1 MKIYH
6 LPYGLDDPYISFP
19 GVEKNPRD
27 SLARESVK
35 INFSTTPSVGQRAW
49 IEYKIN
55 ENSYKCR
62 AQFQN
67 NVDNRALWE
76 GYIPPAKL
84 GEKVEY
90 RIRFGRSTKNSIVTK
105 WYSYIVKQ
113 WKESSIEKILD
124 IKGTGEESKICKI
137 QTLTDGINTY
147 NTKIFFK
154 RDENEKFYGLG
165 EHYDEIEIQNGVRY
179 VHVFDQYK
187 VQKERGYAPIPFI
200 FSNKGIGIFLN
211 TGFRTKWNFSEKYI
225 QIEVDTLGYPLTEKI
240 ETYIWNRP
248 TPMEIIPEIYKISQP
263 QLPPIWVFGP
273 WMSAN
278 EWNSQRK
285 IEEVLKKVKEYNIP
299 ATVLVIE
306 AWSDEETFYIFN
318 GAEYEEKSGGENFRL
333 DDFRFKDPWPDPKK
347 LINELNEM
355 GIKLI
360 LWQIPVIKYYKE
372 FKKQHKNDLIH
383 ASKMDFLIK
392 KTDGSLYEIPEG
404 RWFEKSYV
412 VNFFNKKAALWWAEK
427 RRYLIED
434 LGVSGFKTDGG
445 EHLWGRDITVSEIP
459 QTNPQARN
467 LYPEKYFQSLKSL
480 LDKDKIL
487 FSRSG
492 YIHSP
497 KSTLFW
503 VGDEDSEYEA
513 LESNIIAGLNV
524 SISGNPFW
532 GWDIAGFSGD
542 LPEPD
547 LYKRSCELAIFTP
560 IFQFHSEDSGN
571 PVPSAERSPWNISEY
586 YKDYKIRDFY
596 RFCASLRMNLSPY
609 IVQEAKFCVQNNL
622 PLTIP
627 ISLIN
632 PNLNGQ
638 RLAYY
643 FGRDI
648 LVYPSIFENEQNPL
662 KLPDGEWLDLWNGEW
677 CRNEISTYG
686 FDGEHFHSIFLK
698 KYSVIPLSVNNSG
711 ILGVPHWNQEINSLL
726 IIDDPKGFKDENS
739 FIKKYEKEISK
750 IKKDFNVQELQI
762 GYPEEKTNE
771 NKDRVL
777 SIKWLYLYH

>member
-6 LPYGLDDPYISFP
+6 LPYGLDDPYIRLP
-19 GVEKNPRD
+19 GVERNPRD
-27 SLARESVK
+27 PLADESVK
-35 INFSTTPSVGQRAW
+35 INFSTPPLVGQRAW

-55 ENSYKCR
+55 ENFYKCR

-67 NVDNRALWE
+67 NVDNHALWE

-90 RIRFGRSTKNSIVTK
+90 RIRFGRSTKNSIVTQ
-105 WYSYIVKQ
+105 WYSYTVKQ
-113 WKESSIEKILD
+113 WKEGSVEKILN
-124 IKGTGEESKICKI
+124 IKGTGEESKIYKI

-165 EHYDEIEIQNGVRY
+165 EHYDEIEIQNGVRH

-187 VQKERGYAPIPFI
+187 VQKERGYAPVPFI
-200 FSNKGIGIFLN
+200 FSDKGFGIFLN
-211 TGFRTKWNFSEKYI
+211 TGFQSKWNFSEKYI
-225 QIEVDTLGYPLTEKI
+225 EIEVDTLGYPLTEKI
-240 ETYIWNRP
+240 ETYIWNRS
-248 TPMEIIPEIYKISQP
+248 TPMDIIPEIYKISQP

-278 EWNSQRK
+278 EWNSQKK
-285 IEEVLKKVKEYNIP
+285 IQKVLKKVKEYNVP
-299 ATVLVIE
+299 TTVLVIE

-318 GAEYEEKSGGENFRL
+318 GAEYQEKSGGENFCL
-333 DDFRFKDPWPDPKK
+333 DDFHFKDPWPDPKK
-347 LINELNEM
+347 LIKELNEM

-372 FKKQHKNDLIH
+372 FKKQHKNDLIY

-404 RWFEKSYV
+404 RWFERSYV

-427 RRYLIED
+427 RRYLIEE

-445 EHLWGRDITVSEIP
+445 EHLWGRDITVTEVP
-459 QTNPQARN
+459 QTNPQSRN

-542 LPEPD
+542 LPEAD

-560 IFQFHSEDSGN
+560 IFQFHSEDSGD

-586 YKDYKIRDFY
+586 YKDHKILDFY

-609 IVQEAKFCVQNNL
+609 ILQEAKFCVQNSL

-648 LVYPSIFENEQNPL
+648 LVYPSIFKKEQKQL
-662 KLPDGEWLDLWNGEW
+662 KLPEGEWLNLWSGEW
-677 CRNEISTYG
+677 HRNEISDYG
-686 FDGEHFHSIFLK
+686 SEGDHFHSIFLK
-698 KYSVIPLSVNNSG
+698 KHSVIPLSVNNSG
-711 ILGVPHWNQEINSLL
+711 MLGIPHWNQEINSLL
-726 IIDDPKGFKDENS
+726 IIDDLKCFKDENS

-750 IKKDFNVQELQI
+750 IKIDFNVQKLQI

-771 NKDRVL
+771 TEDRIL
-777 SIKWLYLYH
+777 SIKWLYL